1 MREKDAEYSAEVDF
15 STTPTAIRKT
25 LELSRNND

>member
-15 STTPTAIRKT
+15 STTPTVIRKT

>member
-15 STTPTAIRKT
+15 STTPTEIRKT
-25 LELSRNND
+25 LELTRKID